1 MKRILI
7 TPEIEALAHD
17 YACHFLRKHSQTN
30 VKHQLVKLGKQ
41 IEGLSIE
48 NKEDYI
54 CYVNN
59 ILENFDKLL
68 VLKPS
73 GFDSM
78 IEDKF
83 SMLSDT
89 QVSAKIFGERKKN
102 FADRIVEVMHYAT
115 IRKEDMPPYIQ
126 KMGIKTCVYCNAN
139 YIHSLKDE
147 KGDVGGRYE
156 LDHFYPK
163 SQYPFLCVSFFNL
176 QPSCSSCNK
185 NKLEKRAL
193 FSLYTENP
201 QELYPFRFDIESTSI
216 CRYLM
221 NLQKDTLQLKLE
233 SADSKLQKNHDEIFK
248 INDLYNEMKD
258 ECEETIWRELT
269 VNDTYIEQLREAF
282 GKVIPENEEGRFVH
296 GFYLNPEDIHKRPL
310 TLLHQSL
317 MKQIGTFRK

>member
-17 YACHFLRKHSQTN
+17 YAVHFLKNHPKIEVRKS
-30 VKHQLVKLGKQ
+30 LLKLGEQ
-41 IEGLSIE
+41 INELDIPH
-48 NKEDYI
+48 KEDYVR
-54 CYVNN
+54 YVNN
-59 ILENFDKLL
+59 IAENFHKLL

-73 GFDSM
+73 EFEGMFRN
-78 IEDKF
+78 KF
-83 SMLSDT
+83 SMLSLA
-89 QVSAKIFGERKKN
+89 QVASKIFGERKKN
-102 FADRIVEVMHYAT
+102 FADRIVDVMHYTT
-115 IRKEDMPPYIQ
+115 IRKEDMPPCIQ
-126 KMGIKTCVYCNAN
+126 KMGIRACVYCNAN

-147 KGDVGGRYE
+147 KGDVVGRYE

-201 QELYPFRFDIESTSI
+201 QELYPFRFDIDSTSI

-221 NLQKDTLQLKLE
+221 NLRKDTLQLKLE
-233 SADSKLQKNHDEIFK
+233 STDSKLQENHDEIFK

-282 GKVIPENEEGRFVH
+282 GKVIPENEEGRIVH

-317 MKQIGTFRK
+317 MKQIGIFKK